1 LTPGNSQPAVPVAFW
16 RDRAVFVTGA
26 TGLLGSWLVKHLT
39 ASGAD
44 VVCLV
49 RDWIPRSELVL
60 SGLFDRVRVIRGDV
74 RDQETM
80 ERGLGEYEIRTVFHL
95 AAQTTVG
102 VANRNPV
109 STLDTNIRGTWAL
122 LEACRRT
129 PTVQQ
134 IVIASSDK
142 AYGDQDNLPYRED
155 APVLG
160 RHPYDVSK
168 SCADLIAQMYAKSY
182 RLPVC
187 VTRCGNF
194 YGGGDLNWNRI
205 VPGTIRSV
213 LRGEPPVIRS
223 DGHYVRDYLYV
234 EDGVRAYV
242 TLAEQLAARPSLAG
256 EVFNFSY
263 EHRITVLELVARILE
278 VMQSGIQPEVRN
290 EATNEIRHQYLDSTK
305 AKTQLGWTP
314 AFTFDESLKAT
325 VDWYRRYFA
334 EHDTA
339 AEAAR
344 G

>member
-1 LTPGNSQPAVPVAFW
+1 LTPGNSPPAATPSFW
-16 RDRAVFVTGA
+16 QDRPVFVTGA
-26 TGLLGSWLVKHLT
+26 TGLVGGWLVKQLLA
-39 ASGAD
+39 ASAD
-44 VVCLV
+44 IVCLI
-49 RDWIPRSELVL
+49 RDWVPRAELVAA
-60 SGLFDRVRVIRGDV
+60 GLIDRVRVVRGDV
-74 RDQETM
+74 RDQETL
-80 ERGLGEYEIRTVFHL
+80 ERALGEYEIATVLHL

-122 LEACRRT
+122 LEACRRS

-142 AYGDQDNLPYRED
+142 AYGDQELLPYKED

-168 SCADLIAQMYAKSY
+168 SCADLLAQMYAASY

-213 LRGEPPVIRS
+213 IRGERPVIRS
-223 DGHYVRDYLYV
+223 DGHFTRDYFYV
-234 EDGVRAYV
+234 EDGARAYV
-242 TLAEQLAARPSLAG
+242 QLAERMAATPALAG

-263 EHRITVLELVARILE
+263 EHRMTVLDLVARILD
-278 VMQSGIQPEVRN
+278 VMGSDLKPDVRN
-290 EATNEIRHQYLDSTK
+290 HASNEIRDQYLDAAK
-305 AKTQLGWTP
+305 ARTVLGWTP
-314 AFTFDESLKAT
+314 AFTFEGGLRAT
-325 VDWYRRYFA
+325 VDWYKDYF
-334 EHDTA
+334 
-339 AEAAR
+339 R